1 MAPGIK
7 RYDMNLN
14 DFQDEWNAIPEKG
27 ILPQGA
33 KDRMWENI
41 QKATVQKRRRRSYRW
56 VVAAS
61 IAILVLFGGYL
72 FLTQQ
77 VPAAEAIVTTT
88 YPHDIRLLRLPDG
101 SRVWVNQNTEIA
113 YLSEFAGD
121 TREVTL
127 SGEAFF
133 EVAKD
138 PEKPFIITS
147 GAVRTTVLG
156 TSFNIEAYAGKAIEV
171 SVRSG
176 LVKVQA
182 SGNTVMLK
190 KGEAAIVPVG
200 NRIAQTTVGIVT
212 EPEWKKALIDIDG
225 LTLEAVVTKIQ
236 AGHDMKVVYTKEEL
250 RHLKIKGTLDT
261 RQGVA
266 EMMQTVAFALGLS
279 ITSNDGNSFTISR

>member
-1 MAPGIK
+1 
-7 RYDMNLN
+7 MNLN
-14 DFQDEWNAIPEKG
+14 DVQDEWNAIPEKG

-41 QKATVQKRRRRSYRW
+41 QMATLQKRRRRSYRW
-56 VVAAS
+56 IVAAS
-61 IAILVLFGGYL
+61 VAILLLFGGYL
-72 FLTQQ
+72 FLMQP
-77 VPAAEAIVTTT
+77 VAAAKAIVTNT

-101 SRVWVNQNTEIA
+101 SRIWVNQNTEIS
-113 YLSEFAGD
+113 YPSEFAGD

-138 PEKPFIITS
+138 PDKPFIITS

-156 TSFNIEAYAGKAIEV
+156 TSFNIDAYAGKAIEV

-190 KGEAAIVPVG
+190 KGDAAIVPMD
-200 NRIAQTTVGIVT
+200 NRKLQKTVGIAT

-225 LTLEAVVTKIQ
+225 LTLEAVINKIQ
-236 AGHDMKVVYTKEEL
+236 TEHNMKVVYTKEEL

-261 RQGVA
+261 RQGVT
-266 EMMQTVAFALGLS
+266 EMMQTVAFALGLN
-279 ITSNDGNSFTISR
+279 ITSTDGNSFTISR